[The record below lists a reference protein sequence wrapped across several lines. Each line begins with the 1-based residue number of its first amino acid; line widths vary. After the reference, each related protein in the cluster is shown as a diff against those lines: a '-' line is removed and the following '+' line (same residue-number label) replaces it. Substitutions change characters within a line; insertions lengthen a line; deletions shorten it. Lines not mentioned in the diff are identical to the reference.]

1 MFAWEKKDEKT
12 YEFRLSHF
20 SVELIKVKKNAY
32 DVYSKLT
39 KMNAKPACLDQLTN
53 VTLEKAKEQ
62 ALILAKGLLT
72 EMLGLIELTCYELD
86 VSAKDT
92 PSVPDRTGDK
102 KIIWT
107 DADVVNEETIKQF
120 MMDHL
125 GDEQVYTDESVTMAL
140 YDENSIWRDAEK
152 MNLDTGE
159 PFDAVIIEEMHLWN
173 GIRYNARIVKDVT
186 PAVIFATGREYDE
199 TVMFAENGDIQMHTS
214 HHDGTNEFLFRK
226 VPASTDRDKLEQI
239 IKAYMAGPKPQNA
252 TTFTNLMAATES
264 MYPDVAKI
272 YGWD

>member
-1 MFAWEKKDEKT
+1 MFAWEKKNGNT
-12 YEFRLSHF
+12 YEFKLSHF
-20 SVELIKVKKNAY
+20 SIELMKTNKDTY
-32 DVYSKLT
+32 DVYIRTPKINSNL
-39 KMNAKPACLDQLTN
+39 PRLEQLTN
-53 VTLEKAKEQ
+53 VTLENAKTQ
-62 ALILAKGLLT
+62 AFSLAKDMLT
-72 EMLGLIELTCYELD
+72 EMLDLIELACYELD
-86 VSAKDT
+86 VSANDT
-92 PSVPDRTGDK
+92 TSVPDSACDK

-107 DADVVNEETIKQF
+107 NADVITEETIEQF
-120 MMDHL
+120 MLDHL

-152 MNLDTGE
+152 MNLDAGE

-226 VPASTDRDKLEQI
+226 VPKNTDMSELKHI
-239 IKAYMAGPKPQNA
+239 IEAYMAGPKPRNT

-264 MYPDVAKI
+264 MYPDVARI